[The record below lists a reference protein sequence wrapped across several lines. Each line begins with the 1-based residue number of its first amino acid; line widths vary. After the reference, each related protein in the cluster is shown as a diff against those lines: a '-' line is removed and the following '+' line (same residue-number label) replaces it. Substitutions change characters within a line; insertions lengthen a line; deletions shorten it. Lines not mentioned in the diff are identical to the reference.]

1 MGARAFA
8 GRTWTPAAV
17 HRTGTTYEM
26 SRALLAALL
35 LTPTAL
41 SEPPPWHPASRFR
54 ALRFE
59 CAPTAASARVL
70 AVAVRDAADAAD
82 AFGWVQV
89 AAGGRVV
96 GEFRGAAAAAPD
108 FEAALHAAAGAAGA
122 RAPCATRVY
131 ADALIALHF
140 ADFKIL
146 TDDRETCFPDA
157 PHACAAAAAAAAAEA
172 AGAAVTPDGA
182 VTDTPA

>member
-1 MGARAFA
+1 MA
-8 GRTWTPAAV
+8 
-17 HRTGTTYEM
+17 
-26 SRALLAALL
+26 RALLAAVLL
-35 LTPTAL
+35 SLTAL
-41 SEPPPWHPASRFR
+41 SEPSPWHPASRFR

-59 CAPTAASARVL
+59 CAPAAASSRLL

-108 FEAALHAAAGAAGA
+108 FEAAMHAAAAAAGAP
-122 RAPCATRVY
+122 APCATRVY
-131 ADALIALHF
+131 ADALISLHF

-146 TDDRETCFPDA
+146 ADDRETCFPDA
-157 PHACAAAAAAAAAEA
+157 PHACAAAAAAAAA
-172 AGAAVTPDGA
+172 AVAHDGA
-182 VTDTPA
+182 VADAPA